1 MKKEKE
7 HIFLASPHMSEE
19 GYEKYYIEDAFEK
32 NFIAPLG
39 ENVIEFEREL
49 GAKIGARTGAALSS
63 GTAAIQMALM
73 SLGVGAGDI
82 VFAQSLTFSASVNP
96 VIYVG
101 ARPVF
106 IDSDY
111 ET

>member
-63 GTAAIQMALM
+63 GTAGTSSAEA
-73 SLGVGAGDI
+73 ANR
-82 VFAQSLTFSASVNP
+82 SASSGTSNAFTHDVNP
-96 VIYVG
+96 LCQ
-101 ARPVF
+101 
-106 IDSDY
+106 
-111 ET
+111 T